1 MFYASQLFTIEEKRL
16 NYLSILFLENMKS
29 LLHEEVTKKYTD
41 KQVGKGIIEVCPIV
55 NKTFIFFYIL

>member
-1 MFYASQLFTIEEKRL
+1 MGEA
-16 NYLSILFLENMKS
+16 ENGCGAGRN
-29 LLHEEVTKKYTD
+29 EKYTD